1 MFAYNII
8 DQTIL
13 LFLSDG
19 PRIGSDRFSTL
30 AKCNSLDAVT
40 EEPELE
46 DCTVEIRINEHTR
59 DDDVVQMRPK
69 EHNPPVE
76 RTSGGENLAANGKP
90 QFTQNKGKAAKY
102 GLKGMFGGG
111 AMNGGGRTSSEDK
124 PSRPLRSYSKIA
136 QIFEEFSVSK
146 IKVKLA
152 KSNNMKAKPVVIFHL
167 ALGLQKVGFLI
178 EPRREKTGFLHM
190 RKQRRRSASQ

>member
-1 MFAYNII
+1 MSSNLLSFA
-8 DQTIL
+8 
-13 LFLSDG
+13 DG

-46 DCTVEIRINEHTR
+46 DCTVEIKINEHTP

-76 RTSGGENLAANGKP
+76 RTSGGENQAVNGKA
-90 QFTQNKGKAAKY
+90 QFTQNKSKGAKY
-102 GLKGMFGGG
+102 GLQGMLGGG
-111 AMNGGGRTSSEDK
+111 AMNGRSRAVSVDK

-146 IKVKLA
+146 IKVK
-152 KSNNMKAKPVVIFHL
+152 N
-167 ALGLQKVGFLI
+167 
-178 EPRREKTGFLHM
+178 
-190 RKQRRRSASQ
+190 